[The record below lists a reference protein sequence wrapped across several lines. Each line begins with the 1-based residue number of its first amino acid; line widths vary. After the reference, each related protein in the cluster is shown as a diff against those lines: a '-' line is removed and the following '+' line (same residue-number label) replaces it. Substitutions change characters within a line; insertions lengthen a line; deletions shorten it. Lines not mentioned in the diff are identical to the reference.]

1 MPPLPRTRFTLTPR
15 QEQIMDL
22 VVDEGLSH
30 KQIARRLVIS
40 IATVKNHFY
49 GDGHTRG
56 RKSINQ
62 RMECSNMT
70 EAAVAYLGYRSL
82 KAREM
87 LNGHT
92 REEGTGR

>member
-1 MPPLPRTRFTLTPR
+1 
-15 QEQIMDL
+15 MDL

-30 KQIARRLVIS
+30 KQIARRLVIA

-49 GDGHTRG
+49 GDGHPGG

-62 RMECSNMT
+62 RMDCSNMT

-82 KAREM
+82 KARGM
-87 LNGHT
+87 LNGRT
-92 REEGTGR
+92 RERSTGR